1 MKDTDKKTKGI
12 IISVF
17 AALFVLSVIFAGY
30 AGTTIGADIGE
41 FIYNITH

>member
-1 MKDTDKKTKGI
+1 MKDTNKKTKGI

-17 AALFVLSVIFAGY
+17 AAVFALSVIFAGY